1 LFTEVK
7 YISLKSHY
15 PKHVTDVILQG
26 IADDLL
32 DSWMNNNLDEGT
44 FWADYQIALMC
55 DDDAVQKDFNEYYEL
70 TPDDDEYIVHLG
82 A

>member
-1 LFTEVK
+1 MSDKPSMFD
-7 YISLKSHY
+7 SY
-15 PKHVTDVILQG
+15 PPNVTDAILQG
-26 IADDLL
+26 IAEDLL
-32 DSWMNNNLDEGT
+32 DSWMTSNLDEGT
-44 FWADYQIALMC
+44 FWADYQIALSC

>member
-1 LFTEVK
+1 MSDKPSMFDT
-7 YISLKSHY
+7 Y

-55 DDDAVQKDFNEYYEL
+55 DDDAVQQDFNEYYEL
-70 TPDDDEYIVHLG
+70 SPDDDEYIVHLG

>member
-1 LFTEVK
+1 MSDKPSMFDT
-7 YISLKSHY
+7 Y

-44 FWADYQIALMC
+44 FWADYQIAMMC